1 MLSFLNRLE
10 VNDHFGFYNPVQFLS
25 FLFFFVFYNLFLVD
39 SLPRVFVITK
49 AVKFVMFFCLT
60 KIFVKQRLN
69 RDLKKKSKK
78 QSTMKCSSIT

>member
-25 FLFFFVFYNLFLVD
+25 FVFYSLFLVD

-49 AVKFVMFFCLT
+49 AVKFVRFFCLT
-60 KIFVKQRLN
+60 KVFVKQRLN